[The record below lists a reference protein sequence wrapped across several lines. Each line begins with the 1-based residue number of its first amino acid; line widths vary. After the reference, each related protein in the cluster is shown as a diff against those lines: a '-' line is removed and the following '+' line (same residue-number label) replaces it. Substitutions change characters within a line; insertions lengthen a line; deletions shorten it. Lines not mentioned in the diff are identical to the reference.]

1 MDVKVYLVSSDEE
14 QSAPINREMARHSQ
28 SMGRSGVLERPVARR
43 LNHLRLASPSA
54 SIRGSTQGGNEGV
67 SGLEMGTSW
76 HLVESRKWK
85 VSRERGGRGEFLSRS
100 AGVEER
106 TRAGD
111 DGLAPG
117 KGADDCDSLVADMGK
132 GEGQAAA
139 EDVGLGELTHSL
151 ILYSPPA
158 LTSVWRRG
166 RRERKC

>member
-14 QSAPINREMARHSQ
+14 QSALINREMARHSQ
-28 SMGRSGVLERPVARR
+28 SMGRSGVLERP
-43 LNHLRLASPSA
+43 
-54 SIRGSTQGGNEGV
+54 GGNEGV

-106 TRAGD
+106 TRAGG

-139 EDVGLGELTHSL
+139 EDVGLGDSECSWGL

-166 RRERKC
+166 RRE